1 MTVVLVRPA
10 VAALGKALSMFARS
24 GARAEP
30 AGVPA
35 LTHQT
40 AADAN
45 LSAEQTRW
53 RERLIALNPGWE
65 HRFYTDAD
73 GRDLLRCDA
82 PGLLEV
88 YDSYPTAIQRTDMF
102 RVVAVYL
109 QGGVYADLDMNLL
122 APLAPLTRLRLAL
135 AEEKTLSAEEAA
147 RLGHPERLRI
157 ANYMFGSVAG
167 HPFWLDVLEEMV
179 ARADRPVLTD
189 HDILESTGPGL
200 ISSVY
205 GRVGRAYDDISVLPN
220 PGALCPSCGEPSCQF
235 GRFAQH
241 LHRGSWRGRRSE
253 DGKPPADPAVAQR
266 TIRLWRRTQEPAPGI
281 DVLQCYSGPAADGL
295 SSVQSLVNPIGR
307 VVADSK
313 GLTGRT
319 VLVPGIPFLHEDRLS
334 PANRN
339 IVYTTFETSVLP
351 GHWVEAINRSYHG
364 VIVPHDHVRD
374 VFAASGVEK
383 PIFVV
388 GQAFSRPPP
397 SRAAPGGSPRI
408 GFLGTPVRRKNL
420 EALYRACRMLLPRW
434 PDLKLAV
441 HVSVWYDWLARDEG
455 DHVRRDPMVE
465 WTEGRMDA
473 RALSDWRGGLT
484 CYAYP
489 SRAEGWSF
497 TPRESLFLGV
507 PTVISD
513 IPLHED
519 LVRSGYCH
527 VVPAR
532 GRESARYEGGV
543 FGEWTRIEAEDIA
556 AVLEEVLSAPDDA
569 RRRAQEGAKWIES
582 RFLVTDAQAELI
594 RILDAF
600 HENSLSSRLSDQGER
615 AGGNAG

>member
-1 MTVVLVRPA
+1 MLIRPA
-10 VAALGKALSMFARS
+10 VAALRKALSIFARS
-24 GARAEP
+24 GARAEEP
-30 AGVPA
+30 RLPA

-40 AADAN
+40 AASAD
-45 LSAEQTRW
+45 LSAEQSRL
-53 RERLIALNPGWE
+53 RERLRTLNPGWE
-65 HRFYTDAD
+65 HRFYTDVD
-73 GRDLLRCDA
+73 GRDLLRCAA

-88 YDSYPTAIQRTDMF
+88 YDGYPTAIQRTDMF
-102 RVVAVYL
+102 RIVAVYL
-109 QGGVYADLDMNLL
+109 HGGVYADLDMNLL
-122 APLAPLTRLRLAL
+122 APLAPLARLRLAL

-147 RLGHPERLRI
+147 LLGHPERLRI

-179 ARADRPVLTD
+179 ARAGRPVLSD

-200 ISSVY
+200 LSSVY

-220 PGALCPSCGEPSCQF
+220 PGAVCPSCGQPSCQF
-235 GRFAQH
+235 GGFAQH
-241 LHRGSWRGRRSE
+241 LHRGSWRGRLAE
-253 DGKPPADPAVAQR
+253 DGKPPADPTVAQR
-266 TIRLWRRTQEPAPGI
+266 TIRLWRRAREPAPGI

-307 VVADSK
+307 VVSDSK
-313 GLTGRT
+313 GLAGRT

-339 IVYTTFETSVLP
+339 VVYTTFETSVLP

-364 VIVPHDHVRD
+364 VIVPHQHVRD

-388 GQAFSRPPP
+388 GQAFQRPPP
-397 SRAAPGGSPRI
+397 SRMEPRSARV

-441 HVSVWYDWLARDEG
+441 HVSVWYDWLDRDEWERI
-455 DHVRRDPMVE
+455 RRDPMVE
-465 WTEGRMDA
+465 WSEGRMDA
-473 RALSDWRGGLT
+473 QALSDWRASLT

-507 PTVISD
+507 PTIISD

-519 LVRSGYCH
+519 LVRSGHCH

-532 GRESARYEGGV
+532 GREPARYEGGV

-556 AVLEEVLSAPDDA
+556 AVLEEVISAPDDA
-569 RRRAQEGAKWIES
+569 RLRAQEGAKWIES
-582 RFLVTDAQAELI
+582 RFLVTDAQAELVG
-594 RILDAF
+594 ILGSF
-600 HENSLSSRLSDQGER
+600 HETSLSPPLGDSGKR